1 MNTLFLVLALILGVL
16 LAIFSTQNTAP
27 VSLRFLGWRT
37 DSFPLALVILA
48 AAIVGL
54 AMGYLLSLRG
64 RVQRSLASRRQSRR
78 IRDLEEQP
86 GTGLVDQSSSDDTN
100 TEPAAGVT
108 RRI

>member
-1 MNTLFLVLALILGVL
+1 MNTLLLVLALILGVL
-16 LAIFSTQNTAP
+16 LATFSTQNTEP

-64 RVQRSLASRRQSRR
+64 RLHRSLESRRQSRR

-86 GTGLVDQSSSDDTN
+86 ATGLEDQNSSTDTM
-100 TEPAAGVT
+100 TEQGAGVAG
-108 RRI
+108 RI